1 MNDHIFTV
9 LKIKHMVNQD
19 GELTIPQNWQIVLNL
34 HYKKHMFV
42 FCPCLVQKATA
53 YNDTNPLNVC
63 CHSQKGFCGIFVG
76 ILQNQKGYLVYVP
89 STQKLFSS
97 HDIVFDET
105 FLSEFTYMSRPYSEA
120 LTM

>member
-1 MNDHIFTV
+1 M
-9 LKIKHMVNQD
+9 
-19 GELTIPQNWQIVLNL
+19 
-34 HYKKHMFV
+34 
-42 FCPCLVQKATA
+42 
-53 YNDTNPLNVC
+53 
-63 CHSQKGFCGIFVG
+63 CHKSQKGFCGIFVG

-120 LTM
+120 LTMWTAVSYFLYTTSYHEHTGNVIAFEHFEEVN